1 MNCANHPEMTA
12 SAFCRTCGKALCPT
26 CVRDVRGVIYCEECL
41 AARLTDTVPPRPA
54 AGFVAP
60 VAGAVPVPMVRRG
73 SNPGLAATL
82 SIVPGVGQM
91 YNEQYAKGLVFVLVF
106 AALIQLT
113 VSFSGLIGILIG
125 GFYFFQVIDAYNTAR
140 ARQLGQPLPDPF
152 GLNELLGGKNQLS
165 ASAAVSGEQPY
176 QPMAAPPGAAPGAVP
191 PPQYIPPQYGAPMP
205 PVEET
210 RPPSPVGAV
219 VLIGLGVLFMLN
231 TLGGLEFDWVHR
243 LWPVILIAVGVWIF
257 IRRRNA
263 VPR

>member
-54 AGFVAP
+54 PGFVAP
-60 VAGAVPVPMVRRG
+60 VAGAVPMPIVRRG

-113 VSFSGLIGILIG
+113 VSVSGLIGILIG

-152 GLNELLGGKNQLS
+152 GLNELLGGKNQL
-165 ASAAVSGEQPY
+165 AAGAAAVSPQQPY
-176 QPMAAPPGAAPGAVP
+176 PQAMPPEGTAVP
-191 PPQYIPPQYGAPMP
+191 PPQYIPPQYAPPVP

-257 IRRRNA
+257 VRRRNA
-263 VPR
+263 AQR